1 MVDFRVWLYHV
12 TPVNLAQ
19 WKVCPSLACVNISDD
34 NKSLCKHWPVS
45 IRDAQK
51 KDDAKSRKHKVEE
64 GIFGKDIQFTSEHIR
79 NLIK

>member
-1 MVDFRVWLYHV
+1 MVISCDPNEPGTVKGPPF
-12 TPVNLAQ
+12 TG
-19 WKVCPSLACVNISDD
+19 CVNISDD

-51 KDDAKSRKHKVEE
+51 KDDAKCRKHKVEE
-64 GIFGKDIQFTSEHIR
+64 GIFGKDIQFTSEHIQ